1 MESFY
6 GGRPG
11 SSFVIVKT
19 FPNEESMK
27 AAFALGP
34 NYTDV
39 YFDEYVM
46 IESPTISDTHGK
58 VYRRGYD
65 YTNTTT
71 RGAEYIGK
79 ITGPVGPMSKIELT
93 DFSDIEA
100 YETEYP
106 NNVISVEQPATSILE
121 LNPNDEEDKIIW
133 KYYYLQNQDG
143 TYTIKLGV
151 KVPAPEFDLNIEL
164 TEPDSE
170 VTIEKSH
177 KYNEEDEIEHPFY
190 TKWTVSLPKAIK
202 GDSID
207 AVTVINTNDMENY
220 DIANPNEI
228 DVPSNGKLILLYHV
242 IAYDKDGN
250 VNQAKSY
257 WYYAGDFN
265 PISGV
270 DISDAGYLKFWLQGA
285 QHQDEYAIS
294 SSHPIIPQITD
305 ISFNEE
311 DGTIT
316 FEWKKYENDPNPA
329 TTKSLELPYDL
340 IANTIV
346 QNSHFKTLIE
356 KVLNEMN
363 IIKLPLELGDQYSE
377 TIISDGIFSIQTSAP
392 YYWSFSGIFTPERTY
407 PDAVWGSNKILKT
420 KVLHQTNENLI
431 KQVKFSNEGLKT
443 QTLLQ
448 IREALINTD
457 NSTASTNSAKIEQ
470 IKNFLIEKIKFY
482 LRGNGTIKWEVNGT
496 GIAGTSQNSQDF
508 ITMLQNLS
516 STSVIYTTNVETH
529 LNLSLMNFAQ
539 ESDEQ

>member
-46 IESPTISDTHGK
+46 IESPAIPDTHGR

-121 LNPNDEEDKIIW
+121 LNPNNDEEDKIIW

-143 TYTIKLGV
+143 TYTIKLGI
-151 KVPAPEFDLNIEL
+151 KIPAPEFDLNIKL

-207 AVTVINTNDMENY
+207 AVTVINTNDRGNY
-220 DIANPNEI
+220 NIANLNEI
-228 DVPSNGKLILLYHV
+228 DVPPNGKLILLYHV
-242 IAYDKDGN
+242 ITYDKDDN
-250 VNQAKSY
+250 INQTDSY

-270 DISDAGYLKFWLQGA
+270 DISDAGYLKFWLQGT

-340 IANTIV
+340 LAKKVIEN
-346 QNSHFKTLIE
+346 NSFKS
-356 KVLNEMN
+356 VLASLLQEMN
-363 IIKLPLELGDQYSE
+363 ITKLSLDITDYYTE
-377 TIISDGIFSIQTSAP
+377 TIDINMTLFVSNAQPHPWYFSGYYVPNRAYPNEVWKHKKLNLKDQDLFINKIVFLKSISEQNRILKLFDLLKESDSSNTNVYSTTAEKIEYIKNYLKTNTTFYLKKDNRIEWRIDRGGISDPSLANSFTSSSS
-392 YYWSFSGIFTPERTY
+392 Y
-407 PDAVWGSNKILKT
+407 V
-420 KVLHQTNENLI
+420 
-431 KQVKFSNEGLKT
+431 
-443 QTLLQ
+443 
-448 IREALINTD
+448 
-457 NSTASTNSAKIEQ
+457 
-470 IKNFLIEKIKFY
+470 
-482 LRGNGTIKWEVNGT
+482 T
-496 GIAGTSQNSQDF
+496 GITVEL
-508 ITMLQNLS
+508 TLQGFMES
-516 STSVIYTTNVETH
+516 KDEDSV
-529 LNLSLMNFAQ
+529 
-539 ESDEQ
+539 